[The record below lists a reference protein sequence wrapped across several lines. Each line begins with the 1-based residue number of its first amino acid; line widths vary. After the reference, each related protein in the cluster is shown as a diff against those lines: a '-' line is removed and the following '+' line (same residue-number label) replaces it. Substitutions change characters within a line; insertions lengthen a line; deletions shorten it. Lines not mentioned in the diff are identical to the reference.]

1 MSDQSIVT
9 QGNYMSYREGS
20 RVAAF
25 ATEADRDIFEAAPDL
40 LEACEV
46 ANRFFEQ
53 NDDFTDGEYPIPGF
67 ILDMRIAIKK
77 ARRTPLTKATG
88 REEEHVCDVGDKWCE
103 EGANPARH
111 PDHDSHVGGCNCP
124 LKKETA

>member
-9 QGNYMSYREGS
+9 IGNYMSYGPDGE

-25 ATEADRDIFEAAPDL
+25 ATEEDRDTFEAAPDL

-53 NDDFTDGEYPIPGF
+53 NDDFTPYPDADLIFEGEYPIPGF

-77 ARRTPLTKATG
+77 ARRTPLTKTTG
-88 REEEHVCDVGDKWCE
+88 QEEE
-103 EGANPARH
+103 
-111 PDHDSHVGGCNCP
+111 
-124 LKKETA
+124 L

>member
-9 QGNYMSYREGS
+9 IGNYMSYGPDGE

-25 ATEADRDIFEAAPDL
+25 ATEEDRDTFEAAPDL

-77 ARRTPLTKATG
+77 ARRTPNHTDQINFDDDTRTRSNRSMGDRVAAPRG
-88 REEEHVCDVGDKWCE
+88 RRSESWPGPRKIIE
-103 EGANPARH
+103 RR
-111 PDHDSHVGGCNCP
+111 
-124 LKKETA
+124 